1 MNGFESEG
9 GLQAGDERRSLAAP
23 RPGASSARVPA
34 TRTHV
39 VPAATPVSVR
49 RTSVRAKVIGLG
61 AAAAAFG
68 GAVAGASFVSPALAS
83 VVGASGAV
91 AMLAVSVAV
100 SNSITSPLRD
110 VGRQLRRF
118 GDGDLTARAHVA
130 NDEIGTF
137 ARSFNVV
144 AESLTSRLSS
154 LEDTARQA
162 AHLRAVTDALEMA
175 ADETHVY
182 RILEQSMGLIA
193 PNSPAELLIADHGAR
208 FHRAAVNPIAGPGGC
223 PVSGPDGCVAM
234 RRAQTMTFP
243 SPSTINAC
251 PMLVEHDTICSA
263 TCIPVGVH
271 GHLLGVLHVTGR
283 EGDPPRNGVVE
294 QFVSIASLV
303 GTRVGSI
310 RALENSRLE
319 ASTDGLTGLANRRKL
334 EAAVE
339 ELMAEGVA
347 FSLVMA
353 DIDHFKKLNDRYG
366 HETGDRALQ
375 LFASVLQDN
384 VRGHDIV
391 ARFGGEEFVLVY
403 PRLPALR
410 AIEVLDRIRH
420 ALESATVN
428 AGLPSF
434 TTSFGVASSTVA
446 DSLEDIIR
454 VADAGLFAAKQAGR
468 NRVVFADQALAD
480 EIFSAKRSEG
490 SDTVGDGDAVEL
502 AAVIDLTDGS
512 ASPESSQHQQ

>member
-1 MNGFESEG
+1 MNGIESESG
-9 GLQAGDERRSLAAP
+9 PRVSDERRSPAASGHP
-23 RPGASSARVPA
+23 VPPARVPA
-34 TRTHV
+34 ARTHV
-39 VPAATPVSVR
+39 VPTPMPATVHR
-49 RTSVRAKVIGLG
+49 ASVRAKIVGLG
-61 AAAAAFG
+61 VAGAAYG
-68 GAVAGASFVSPALAS
+68 GAVAGTSFVSPVLAAVVAAGGAAGMFAAS
-83 VVGASGAV
+83 VMA
-91 AMLAVSVAV
+91 
-100 SNSITSPLRD
+100 SNSITGPLRD

-118 GDGDLTARAHVA
+118 GEGDLSARADVA
-130 NDEIGTF
+130 GDEIGTF

-144 AESLTSRLSS
+144 ADSLAGRLSS

-162 AHLRAVTDALEMA
+162 AHLRAVADALDMA
-175 ADETHVY
+175 SDEAHVY
-182 RILEQSMGLIA
+182 RILEQSMGLVA
-193 PNSPAELLIADHGAR
+193 PDLPAELLIADHGAR
-208 FHRAAVNPIAGPGGC
+208 FQRAAVNPVAGAAGC
-223 PVSGPDGCVAM
+223 PVAGPDGCVAM

-251 PMLVEHDTICSA
+251 PMLAEHDTVCSA

-271 GHLLGVLHVTGR
+271 GHLLGILHVTGR

-294 QFVSIASLV
+294 QFVSIGGLA
-303 GTRVGSI
+303 GTRIGSI
-310 RALENSRLE
+310 RALEDSRLE

-339 ELMAEGVA
+339 DLMAEGVP

-353 DIDHFKKLNDRYG
+353 DIDHFKRLNDRYG
-366 HETGDRALQ
+366 HEIGDRALQ

-403 PRLPALR
+403 PRLPAPR
-410 AIEVLDRIRH
+410 AIEVLDRIRQ
-420 ALESATVN
+420 ALESATDK

-434 TTSFGVASSTVA
+434 TTSFGIASSTVA

-480 EIFSAKRSEG
+480 RIFAAKRSEG
-490 SDTVGDGDAVEL
+490 SDTEDG
-502 AAVIDLTDGS
+502 AAGTARPVIDLTDGA
-512 ASPESSQHQQ
+512 ASQPQQ